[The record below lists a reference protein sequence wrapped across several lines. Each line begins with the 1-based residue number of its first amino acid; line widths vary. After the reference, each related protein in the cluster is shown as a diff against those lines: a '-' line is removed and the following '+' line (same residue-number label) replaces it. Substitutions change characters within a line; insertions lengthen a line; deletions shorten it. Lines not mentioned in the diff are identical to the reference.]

1 MASYLISGNIHKKSI
16 LLKVLAMDADWFSLG
31 ITDINFISIIAVS
44 DLIGVLPHAHQAK
57 ANIENN
63 VAF

>member
-1 MASYLISGNIHKKSI
+1 
-16 LLKVLAMDADWFSLG
+16 MDADWFSLG